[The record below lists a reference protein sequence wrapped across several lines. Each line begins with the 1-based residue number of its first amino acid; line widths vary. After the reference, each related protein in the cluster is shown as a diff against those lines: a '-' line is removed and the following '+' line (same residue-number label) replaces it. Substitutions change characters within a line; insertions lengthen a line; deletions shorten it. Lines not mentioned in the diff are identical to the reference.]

1 VGGGPVVSSPGLFAL
16 PGMCALMIFV
26 LARPQEFLE
35 ILQRLPLLNLF
46 SAAAVA
52 GFVIDL
58 RLRKLEPVPAPTFKW
73 AVAFFAWIIL
83 SNVIH
88 AQETLVQRTI
98 ETSVIAILF
107 LTIGHAVQRL
117 RALHVVAGAL
127 VATCLFLAF
136 VCTHQGLQDRSCVAV
151 DPEHPGEGIPDGRAC
166 EMADACYSQD
176 AEPGAEY
183 RCEKVGLFGT
193 YSIEDRVRYRGELH
207 DPNELSMTICIAG
220 LSLLIAF
227 VRRKRSPGWTTFGL
241 LAGGLIFWCVT
252 MSGSRGGLLVFMIV
266 LGAWFIERYRW
277 PGMVIGAIA
286 AVPLALIALG
296 GRTGEA
302 ADMSTQ
308 LRYEAWAAGLEMF
321 KSSPVVGVGHRLFGE
336 NHYMTAHNSYVL
348 TLAELGFPG
357 FVMFVS
363 LLVLSI
369 KMLARGVIELEHI
382 PEAQAARDWG
392 LALLASFAAMCF
404 QISTLSFAYHS
415 VLWIMLGLAAG
426 WWSAVR
432 VHKPDFQVELT
443 GRDLVLV
450 VGGCVGFVLFVLP
463 LFLRL
468 KGA

>member
-1 VGGGPVVSSPGLFAL
+1 VFAL
-16 PGMCALMIFV
+16 PGICALMIFI
-26 LARPQEFLE
+26 LARPQEYFE
-35 ILQRLPLLNLF
+35 VLQRVPLLNLF

-58 RLRKLEPVPAPTFKW
+58 RLRKLQPVPAPTFLLA
-73 AVAFFAWIIL
+73 AVFFVWILI
-83 SNVIH
+83 SNGIH
-88 AQETLVQRTI
+88 APQDFTRRAI

-117 RALHVVAGAL
+117 RALHVIAGVL
-127 VATCLFLAF
+127 VATCLFLTF
-136 VCTHQGLQDRSCVAV
+136 VCVHQGLQDRSCVAT
-151 DPEHPGEGIPDGRAC
+151 DPEHPGEGVPDGRFC
-166 EMADACYSQD
+166 EMADACYAGD

-220 LSLLIAF
+220 LSLLIALA
-227 VRRKRSPGWTTFGL
+227 RRKRSPAWTM
-241 LAGGLIFWCVT
+241 LAVLGGGLILWCVIL
-252 MSGSRGGLLVFMIV
+252 SGSRGGLLVFMIT
-266 LGAWFIERYRW
+266 LGVYFIDRYRW
-277 PGMVIGAIA
+277 PGVIVAVILA
-286 AVPLALIALG
+286 APLAGLALG
-296 GRTGEA
+296 KRTGA
-302 ADMSTQ
+302 SADMSTQ
-308 LRYEAWAAGLEMF
+308 LRYEAWAAGLQMF
-321 KSSPVVGVGHRLFGE
+321 KHSPVVGVGHRLFGE

-348 TLAELGFPG
+348 TMAELGFPG

-363 LLVLSI
+363 LLYLSV
-369 KMLARGVIELEHI
+369 KMLWTGVIELEKI
-382 PEAQAARDWG
+382 PEARAARDWG
-392 LALLASFAAMCF
+392 LALLASFAAMIF

-432 VHKPDFQVELT
+432 SHKPDFEVKLT
-443 GRDLVLV
+443 SRDMMFIG
-450 VGGCVGFVLFVLP
+450 GGCVVFILFLLP